1 MLLGKLTWPEVSS
14 IVNDVDFVILPIG
27 STEQH
32 GRHLPLDNDAYSAL
46 EISKLVAEKL
56 KDKLKIL
63 IAPLIPYGMSEHHM
77 DFPGT
82 ITLRNETLINIIED
96 ICISLSRHGFK
107 RILILNGHGGNTAA
121 IRVAVQELNLKHN
134 LNVYAINWWDIVSDV
149 FKSIYNT
156 PITHADEGET
166 AVAYALN
173 QRVVIESIKG
183 SGNYGEETILY
194 TSKRMKEYTL
204 TGSMGHPEKALKEH
218 GEMIINSVVN
228 RLAEELLKIS
238 KHR

>member
-1 MLLGKLTWPEVSS
+1 MLLGKLTWNEVSDL
-14 IVNDVDFVILPIG
+14 VNNVDFVIVPIG

-32 GRHLPLDNDAYSAL
+32 GKHLPLDNDAYTAF

-56 KDKLKIL
+56 KEKLKIL

-82 ITLRNETLINIIED
+82 ITLRHETLINIIED
-96 ICISLSRHGFK
+96 VCISLSRHGFK

-121 IRVAVQELNLKHN
+121 IRVAVQELNLKYG
-134 LNVYAINWWDIVSDV
+134 LNVYTLNWWDLVSDV
-149 FKSIYNT
+149 FKSIYNV

-173 QRVVIESIKG
+173 QRVVKEFMKG
-183 SGNYGEETILY
+183 SGNYGEETIVY
-194 TSKRMKEYTL
+194 TSKRMREYTS
-204 TGSMGHPEKALKEH
+204 TGSMGHPEKALREH
-218 GEMIINSVVN
+218 GEIIVNSVVN
-228 RLAEELLKIS
+228 RLAEELLKLS
-238 KHR
+238 RQ

>member
-1 MLLGKLTWPEVSS
+1 MLLGKLTWSEVSDM
-14 IVNDVDFVILPIG
+14 VNNVDFVIVPIG

-32 GRHLPLDNDAYSAL
+32 GKHLPLDNDSYTAL

-56 KDKLKIL
+56 KEKLKIL

-82 ITLRNETLINIIED
+82 ITLRVETLINVIED

-121 IRVAVQELNLKHN
+121 IRVAVQELNLKYG
-134 LNVYAINWWDIVSDV
+134 LNVYALNWWDLVSDI

-173 QRVVIESIKG
+173 QRVVKDFMEG

-194 TSKRMKEYTL
+194 TSKRMKEYTS

-218 GEMIINSVVN
+218 GEAIVNSVVN
-228 RLAEELLKIS
+228 RLADELLKLS
-238 KHR
+238 KQ